1 MMNQGGTHWMKF
13 DMAEMTANLYD
24 ELLKKIDGNNITIN
38 ADMKKYTSFKAGG
51 NATLLV
57 VPQSIDELMSAMD
70 LVKKSGL
77 PFFFLGN
84 GTNVL
89 VKDNGYNGVIIKLG
103 EPFSRIEVQDS
114 CLTAY
119 AGARISWAS
128 REAMENSLTGLEFA
142 SGIPGSVGGAV
153 FMNAGAYEKEIADV
167 LESVEVISIDGQK
180 KYKLDKEE
188 CQLAYRHSIF
198 HETKDVILSATFRLQ
213 SGDKDKIA
221 ARMKELMEK
230 RNTKQPVNLPSAGSF
245 FKRPVGHFAGK
256 LIQEAGLKGLSV
268 GGAQISPLHAGF
280 VVNTG
285 EATATDILELMKLV
299 QHTVLDKFGVQ
310 LEPEVRILGD

>member
-1 MMNQGGTHWMKF
+1 MNF
-13 DMAEMTANLYD
+13 DMAEMMANLYD
-24 ELLKKIDGNNITIN
+24 GLLKKISGDNITKN

-51 NATLLV
+51 NAALLV

-70 LVKKSGL
+70 LVGKSGI

-89 VKDNGYNGVIIKLG
+89 IKDNGYNGVIIKLG
-103 EPFSRIEVQDS
+103 ESFSRIDIQNN

-119 AGARISWAS
+119 AGARISWAA

-167 LESVEVISIDGQK
+167 LDSVEVIRFNGQK

-198 HETKDVILSATFRLQ
+198 HETKDIILSATFRLKT
-213 SGDKDKIA
+213 GDKEEIA
-221 ARMKELMEK
+221 SRMKELMEK

-256 LIQEAGLKGLSV
+256 LIQEAGLKGLCV
-268 GGAQISPLHAGF
+268 GGAQISPLHAG
-280 VVNTG
+280 
-285 EATATDILELMKLV
+285 ICC
-299 QHTVLDKFGVQ
+299 Q
-310 LEPEVRILGD
+310 

>member
-1 MMNQGGTHWMKF
+1 MRF
-13 DMAEMTANLYD
+13 DMAEMTANLYE
-24 ELLKKIDGNNITIN
+24 ELLKKINSENITIN

-51 NATLLV
+51 NAALLV
-57 VPQSIDELMSAMD
+57 IPQSIDELMVAID
-70 LVKKSGL
+70 LVKKSEI

-103 EPFSRIEVQDS
+103 ESFSRIHVLDN
-114 CLTAY
+114 CLTSY
-119 AGARISWAS
+119 AGARVSWAAK
-128 REAMENSLTGLEFA
+128 EALENSLTGLEFA
-142 SGIPGSVGGAV
+142 CGIPGSVGGAV

-167 LESVEVISIDGQK
+167 LESVEVFSIDAQK
-180 KYKLDKEE
+180 IYKLDKEE

-213 SGDKDKIA
+213 CGDKDEIA
-221 ARMKELMEK
+221 SRMKELMEK

-245 FKRPVGHFAGK
+245 FKRPAGHFAGK
-256 LIQEAGLKGLSV
+256 LIQDAGLKGICV

-285 EATATDILELMKLV
+285 EATATDILELMKVV
-299 QHTVLDKFGVQ
+299 QNTVLDKFGVQ
-310 LEPEVRILGD
+310 LEPEVRILGE

>member
-1 MMNQGGTHWMKF
+1 MNF

-24 ELLKKIDGNNITIN
+24 GLLKKINGDNITIN
-38 ADMKKYTSFKAGG
+38 ADMKRYTSFKAGG
-51 NATLLV
+51 NAALLV
-57 VPQSIDELMSAMD
+57 VPQSIDELMAAMD
-70 LVKKSGL
+70 LVKKSGI

-103 EPFSRIEVQDS
+103 ESFSKIDIQDN

-119 AGARISWAS
+119 AGARISWAA
-128 REAMENSLTGLEFA
+128 REALENSLTGLEFA

-153 FMNAGAYEKEIADV
+153 YMNAGAYEKEIADV
-167 LESVEVISIDGQK
+167 LDSVEVITFNGQK

-188 CQLAYRHSIF
+188 CQLAYRHSVF
-198 HETKDVILSATFRLQ
+198 HETKDVILSATFRLNT
-213 SGDKDKIA
+213 GDKEEIA
-221 ARMKELMEK
+221 SRMKELMEK
-230 RNTKQPVNLPSAGSF
+230 RNTRQPVNLPSAGSF

-285 EATATDILELMKLV
+285 EATATDILELMKVV
-299 QHTVLDKFGVQ
+299 QNTVFDKFGVQ

>member
-1 MMNQGGTHWMKF
+1 MNF
-13 DMAEMTANLYD
+13 EMAEMTANLYD
-24 ELLKKIDGNNITIN
+24 ELLKKINGDNITIN

-51 NATLLV
+51 NAALLV
-57 VPQSIDELMSAMD
+57 IPQSIDELMTAMD
-70 LVKKSGL
+70 VVKQSGIQC
-77 PFFFLGN
+77 FFLGN

-103 EPFSRIEVQDS
+103 ESFSRIDVLDN

-119 AGARISWAS
+119 AGTRISWAA
-128 REAMENSLTGLEFA
+128 REALENSLMGLEFA

-167 LESVEVISIDGQK
+167 IESVEVFSINDQK
-180 KYKLDKEE
+180 IYKLDKEE

-213 SGDKDKIA
+213 SGDKEAIA
-221 ARMKELMEK
+221 SRMKELMEK

-245 FKRPVGHFAGK
+245 FKRPAGHFAGK
-256 LIQEAGLKGLSV
+256 LIQEAGLKGLCV

-285 EATATDILELMKLV
+285 EATATDILELMKVV
-299 QHTVLDKFGVQ
+299 QNTVLDKFGVQ